1 MQQSSREIATEAA
14 QAAVNAFQAQ
24 VSLNDS
30 QPALRPPSLVPD
42 AESAHRPPSFVPD
55 MESATHAAGVTFA
68 SPFQDIPAQ
77 YIKEIQSGEFFE
89 LSKLLPK
96 NLSLYDEE
104 DNLVL
109 SLENSVVKVSKK
121 SKLTASTS
129 ITNIEQWTTA
139 FTTYMSV
146 LIHKFP
152 TRSQELL
159 QYASLIRYAARVH
172 RGLGWAIYDFKFRQ
186 KASVNKSLDW
196 SLVDN
201 QLWLTIFT
209 VSPAVLNEEYPLF
222 SNGPQHSVSRKGGD
236 NRGTCN
242 PYNRYDTCS
251 RDPCYF
257 RHVCN
262 KCSGSHPGRDCSATQ
277 RSEQRERARGSNSDH
292 GSSKSSPSNRK

>member
-30 QPALRPPSLVPD
+30 QPALRPPSLAPD

-186 KASVNKSLDW
+186 KPVLVSL
-196 SLVDN
+196 SIGHL
-201 QLWLTIFT
+201 LII
-209 VSPAVLNEEYPLF
+209 SY
-222 SNGPQHSVSRKGGD
+222 G
-236 NRGTCN
+236 
-242 PYNRYDTCS
+242 
-251 RDPCYF
+251 
-257 RHVCN
+257 
-262 KCSGSHPGRDCSATQ
+262 
-277 RSEQRERARGSNSDH
+277 
-292 GSSKSSPSNRK
+292 